1 MFYSV
6 FILSLRDR
14 LEIHGFLAVW
24 DSEVPGKEGEFC
36 CNSDYSPASHLNS
49 LDLSF
54 LFWKMVIHIL
64 VLWCFHKDEVYENS
78 GKALSRHGKCL
89 AKSLLR
95 SVLSCCLFSPYLAV
109 WPWVR
114 FRAGSWLQFS
124 HLQNASTYLSQ
135 SIVSGMI
142 QSSGFEWTWAIVGTK
157 NSFLLSSFQPCLVAS

>member
-14 LEIHGFLAVW
+14 LEIHSFLAVW
-24 DSEVPGKEGEFC
+24 DSEVLGKEGEFC
-36 CNSDYSPASHLNS
+36 CNTDYSPASHLNS